1 MLGDFLVV
9 IDGTPECESAV
20 RYGARRA
27 ELASKKLTVIV
38 AIDNQKET
46 HWLGV
51 ERKIIEEAEENT
63 KILIEQLQKSISH
76 FSKVNIS
83 DEVLNGS
90 KINIVNQIIKNKPD
104 ISYLVIASNND
115 KNSPGELVE
124 FISKSGFSIPVVV
137 IPGDM
142 SNDTIDKL
150 VGIS

>member
-83 DEVLNGS
+83 YEAV
-90 KINIVNQIIKNKPD
+90 
-104 ISYLVIASNND
+104 SYTHLTLPTTTLV
-115 KNSPGELVE
+115 
-124 FISKSGFSIPVVV
+124 
-137 IPGDM
+137 
-142 SNDTIDKL
+142 
-150 VGIS
+150 